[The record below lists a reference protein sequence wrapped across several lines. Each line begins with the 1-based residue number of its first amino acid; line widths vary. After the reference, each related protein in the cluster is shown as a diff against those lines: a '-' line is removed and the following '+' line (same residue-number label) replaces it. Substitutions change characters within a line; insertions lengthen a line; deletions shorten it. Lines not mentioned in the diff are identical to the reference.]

1 MRYLEDLPLHHR
13 FACGSFTLS
22 RAEIIDFAARFD
34 PQPFHLDE
42 AAAKHSYFGGLV
54 ASGVHT
60 QAAAI
65 GLVVRANLDIATVA
79 GGALERARFHIPVRP
94 DRRYDVEAWW
104 DSLRPSARTPGRGV
118 GVLHGAARE
127 ADGRLVMEF
136 GITYI
141 LARRP
146 MPASGA

>member
-1 MRYLEDLPLHHR
+1 MRYLEDLVLGER
-13 FACGSFTLS
+13 FACGGFTFT
-22 RAEIIDFAARFD
+22 RADIVAFAARFD

-60 QAAAI
+60 QAEAVS
-65 GLVVRANLDIATVA
+65 LVVRATTDIAVVA
-79 GGALERARFHIPVRP
+79 GGALERARFLVPVRP
-94 DRRYDVEAWW
+94 DRSYEVEAWW
-104 DSLRPSARTPGRGV
+104 HSTRPSGRDHTRGV
-118 GVLHGAARE
+118 ALLRGEARE
-127 ADGRLVMEF
+127 AAGPVVMEF

-146 MPASGA
+146 A

>member
-1 MRYLEDLPLHHR
+1 MRYLEDLTARQR
-13 FACGSFTLS
+13 FACGSFTLT
-22 RAEIIDFAARFD
+22 RAAIVDFAARFD

-42 AAAKHSYFGGLV
+42 IAARHSYFGGLV

-65 GLVVRANLDIATVA
+65 GLVVRATLDVATVA
-79 GGALERARFHIPVRP
+79 GGALERARFLVAVRP
-94 DRRYDVEAWW
+94 DRAYTVEAWW
-104 DSLRPSARTPGRGV
+104 ESLRPSAGNPARGV
-118 GVLHGAARE
+118 GLLHGEARE
-127 ADGRLVMEF
+127 EAGPVVMQF

-146 MPASGA
+146 